1 MQSAQNVPERYLGS
15 ETLVVIAVVVFCVF
29 LMPRAVR
36 REFLLE
42 AGL

>member
-1 MQSAQNVPERYLGS
+1 MQSVQNVPEKYLGS
-15 ETLVVIAVVVFCVF
+15 KTLVVIDVVFFCVF